1 MRVTLGTADWPS
13 VGIHLHSHH
22 GMFCVS
28 VPCCSRGTP
37 GECDGSSTPSPRPGG
52 ENQSFILLL
61 RERRGEILF
70 HKKPQVS
77 PGTRCRHFKCSPELL
92 CINFISYL
100 HSILSPSS
108 HILLL
113 EEGQS
118 AQVDHILELLGCSRW
133 QGDHD
138 CLLTV
143 HKLC

>member
-1 MRVTLGTADWPS
+1 MGCFVCLYPVAAEGLQENVMAP
-13 VGIHLHSHH
+13 
-22 GMFCVS
+22 
-28 VPCCSRGTP
+28 VPLP
-37 GECDGSSTPSPRPGG
+37 PDQGG
-52 ENQSFILLL
+52 KNQSFILLL

-133 QGDHD
+133 QGDHY